1 MKKESSNYEVE
12 LWNKSLLAFV
22 LGVHNNQMLT
32 ANAFIKKYDKLRN
45 ILTKLYLI
53 FE

>member
-1 MKKESSNYEVE
+1 MKKEYVNNEVD

-22 LGVHNNQMLT
+22 LAVHNNQMQT
-32 ANAFIKKYDKLRN
+32 ANAFIKKYDKLRK